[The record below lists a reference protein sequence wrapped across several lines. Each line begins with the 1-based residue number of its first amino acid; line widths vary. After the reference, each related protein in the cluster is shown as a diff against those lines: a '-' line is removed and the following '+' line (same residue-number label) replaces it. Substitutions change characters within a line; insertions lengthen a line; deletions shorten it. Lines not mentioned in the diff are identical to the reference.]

1 MITNS
6 GYTHRSEITGLNSS
20 EVVTGEQE
28 AKLRPV
34 SQILSPKVMIGS
46 NEISHH
52 GHRTQTPNE
61 LYTDKQI
68 KDRTD
73 NSEIP
78 DSQDSENNKS

>member
-6 GYTHRSEITGLNSS
+6 GYTHRSE
-20 EVVTGEQE
+20 VTGEQE